1 MAKPWDISGKTTFQ
15 RSPGRGDIRLDLKG
29 TLMAHSYTNILIH
42 ALFSTK
48 DRQPWLIPEIRDE
61 AFHYLGGTLNELGG
75 QSLLVNGPSDHV
87 HMLFVQP
94 RTLSIASVMEKV
106 KANSSGWVKDR
117 WPNRRYFGW
126 QTGYAAFSVSK
137 SHVEQVK
144 LYISNQQEHH
154 RKVSFQEEVVA
165 FLKKQGV
172 AYDPRYIFA

>member
-1 MAKPWDISGKTTFQ
+1 MSHT
-15 RSPGRGDIRLDLKG
+15 
-29 TLMAHSYTNILIH
+29 YTNILIH

-48 DRQPWLIPEIRDE
+48 DRQPSLTPEIRDE
-61 AFHYLGGTLNELGG
+61 AFCYLGGTINELGG
-75 QSLLVNGPSDHV
+75 QSLLVNGPRDHV

-94 RTLSIASVMEKV
+94 RTLSIADLMEKV
-106 KANSSGWVKDR
+106 KAHSSGWVKER
-117 WPNRRYFGW
+117 WPDRRHFGW

-144 LYISNQQEHH
+144 HYIENQEEHH

-172 AYDPRYIFA
+172 EYDPRYVFV